1 MKKQRLDKLLVE
13 RGLADSRSEAQELIV
28 SGRVLLGG
36 RTVKKVSFS
45 CSTNANTIVLGK
57 RKYVSRGGEKLAG
70 ALKDINLSPIGK
82 VCADVGASTGG
93 FTDCLL
99 QAGAKHIYAI
109 DTGTGQ
115 LAQKL
120 LNDERVTSLE
130 KTNARYLITLPEKC
144 DLIVMDVSFISLTKL
159 LPNVINWLKCEAEI
173 LALIK
178 PQFELGPG
186 NTNHRGVI
194 SNPEKR
200 KTAIVFVLNCAQ
212 TVGLRPLKL
221 ALACLRGSAGNQEYF
236 IHLGWNKG
244 REREIE
250 HLMQGIETPRIPSEF
265 ETPNT

>member
-13 RGLADSRSEAQELIV
+13 RGLADSRSEAQTLIV
-28 SGRVLLGG
+28 SGRVLLEGK
-36 RTVKKVSFS
+36 TVKKVSFS
-45 CSTNANTIVLGK
+45 CSENAKTIVLGK

-70 ALKDINLSPIGK
+70 ALKDLNLSPVGK

-99 QAGAKHIYAI
+99 QAGAVHIYAI

-120 LNDERVTSLE
+120 QNDERVTSLE
-130 KTNARYLITLPEKC
+130 KTNARYLINLPENC

-159 LPNVINWLKCEAEI
+159 LPNVINWLKSEAEI
-173 LALIK
+173 LALVK

-194 SNPEKR
+194 SKPEKR
-200 KTAIVFVLNCAQ
+200 KTAIVSVLDSARS
-212 TVGLRPLKL
+212 VGLRPLNL
-221 ALACLRGSAGNQEYF
+221 DLACLRGSAGNQEYF
-236 IHLGWNKG
+236 THLGWNKG
-244 REREIE
+244 EERKIE
-250 HLMQGIETPRIPSEF
+250 DLMQGIETPSTTSEQ
-265 ETPNT
+265 E